1 MARDRKGQQSVAR
14 EIDSLEEKLTAC
26 KQNLENV
33 DMKLRKDELS
43 EEGRKN
49 LEKEKNSL
57 ESRVSNYEK
66 ELKALRHE
74 NRKNMML
81 SVAILLLLAVV
92 YSWWTMCTPVIVHSM
107 LKSKYE
113 SEGEKQ
119 PADRAIVA
127 YGHIPKKVVPWCA
140 LPPVTPSSRSQ
151 GHSVTPDACNDAHVL
166 VVQLA
171 FPQGACSE
179 LLQQLLASASLEKAM
194 VC

>member
-92 YSWWTMCTPVIVHSM
+92 YSWWTM
-107 LKSKYE
+107 
-113 SEGEKQ
+113 
-119 PADRAIVA
+119 
-127 YGHIPKKVVPWCA
+127 
-140 LPPVTPSSRSQ
+140 
-151 GHSVTPDACNDAHVL
+151 
-166 VVQLA
+166 
-171 FPQGACSE
+171 
-179 LLQQLLASASLEKAM
+179 
-194 VC
+194 